1 MARTATTKATKKPT
15 NLTLDQQLVADA
27 KELGVSLS
35 QAAEAGL
42 RAAVAEA
49 KGAAWKRDNAEAI
62 AYSNEWVKKH
72 GLPLAK
78 HRLF

>member
-1 MARTATTKATKKPT
+1 MPKPATTKKPT
-15 NLTLDQQLVADA
+15 NLTLDPQLVADA

-49 KGAAWKRDNAEAI
+49 KSAAWKRDNAEAI
-62 AYSNEWVKKH
+62 AYSNKWYKEN
-72 GLPLAK
+72 GLPFQKL
-78 HRLF
+78 RVF